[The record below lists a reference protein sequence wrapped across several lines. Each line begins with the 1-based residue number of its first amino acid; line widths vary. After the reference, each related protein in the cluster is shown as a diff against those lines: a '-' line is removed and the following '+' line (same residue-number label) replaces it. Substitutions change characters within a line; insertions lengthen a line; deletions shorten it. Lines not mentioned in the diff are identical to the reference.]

1 MPRVTIVGGG
11 FAGVEAA
18 WAAARLGVPVRLYE
32 MRPKRATPAH
42 KTGWLAELVC
52 SNSFKSM
59 LPTTPSGQL
68 KWEMERLGSLV
79 IPTAR
84 EFAVPAGEA
93 LAVDREAFA
102 KAITA
107 RIELHPLIEVV
118 REEVAAIPPARPLII
133 ATGPLTSDA
142 LAGEIARLT
151 GKQHLYFYD
160 AVSPIVDASTID
172 YDRVFFGSRRDKGDP
187 AYINCPFTKAE
198 YERFWEAIVAAE
210 CVPLHEFEEPR
221 FFEGCTPL
229 EALAARGKDTL
240 RFGPLK
246 PIGLTDPR
254 TGKRPYAVLQLR
266 PENNERTLYSLVA
279 CQTRMKWGEQKR
291 VFRLVPGLENAEFV
305 RYGVVHRNT
314 YLDSPRLL
322 QRTLQFCDDGK
333 LIFAGQLVGVEGYLE
348 SAASGIIAGLNAARL
363 ALGKPAVA
371 PPRETVLGALN
382 FFSDKPRQYAP
393 AELRLAKGIAD
404 LVAVAVDRI
413 RLREASLSAQRRTE
427 RVAQINGALLTASDE
442 FDIVRTFAEYIEEM
456 DAASAALSYFE
467 TTESPHLLRTVAVCD
482 RHGARAIARV
492 PQPALP
498 SDEFAAVLRQQTLTL
513 IEDVQ
518 QDATLSARER
528 AILLEA
534 GVRAMATLLLN
545 SGGAWSGVFSIHWR
559 QPRAFSADDRAV
571 LEAVLPS
578 LTAVVARR
586 QLWLKQAETLERLR
600 QMDRLKDEFLSNMSH
615 ELRTPLNAVIG
626 LSDVILQGMDGEL
639 TPRLQQDIQTI
650 HDAGQQ
656 LLAIV
661 NDVLDIAKIE
671 SGTLTLRLNAIDLR
685 QPLQEALKTAYVMAA
700 SKQLTLSAHLPEQP
714 LMVQADANRMRQ
726 VALNLLSNAIKFTDA
741 GNVRLYAYAQSGQVV
756 FCVQDEG
763 IGIAPEHHALI
774 FEQFRQVEGSL
785 HRRKGGAGLG
795 LAISKRLVEL
805 HGGRI
810 WLESALGKGATF
822 YVSLPSL

>member
-1 MPRVTIVGGG
+1 MISPSMRRTHGRRSLANLLVQIDSDLLRAQSGEEILSALRPALLHFRAKAVQLYFLYTD
-11 FAGVEAA
+11 ANNRPAC
-18 WAAARLGVPVRLYE
+18 ARLVAALNHLGELIPLSQMPEQKFRLADYPFVAQTVEQRQPYFIENIFTHPQADEAMRELARAWDYAAVIALPLAINERWLGFLAFQWQTPQKFDDATRIFFKTLQANIAAVVLGYRSTLEREEAYREIELLYRIGSAVNAAQSYDELVQVVGQHASLGAFSVSITHFEYYDIRKATYAEIMAVWGAHPERVGTRIQNGVPLPFAIHHQPQVVSDVRRLDDSARQYL
-32 MRPKRATPAH
+32 RAYGYA
-42 KTGWLAELVC
+42 
-52 SNSFKSM
+52 
-59 LPTTPSGQL
+59 
-68 KWEMERLGSLV
+68 
-79 IPTAR
+79 
-84 EFAVPAGEA
+84 
-93 LAVDREAFA
+93 AF
-102 KAITA
+102 
-107 RIELHPLIEVV
+107 LSV
-118 REEVAAIPPARPLII
+118 
-133 ATGPLTSDA
+133 PLT
-142 LAGEIARLT
+142 
-151 GKQHLYFYD
+151 
-160 AVSPIVDASTID
+160 
-172 YDRVFFGSRRDKGDP
+172 FG
-187 AYINCPFTKAE
+187 
-198 YERFWEAIVAAE
+198 
-210 CVPLHEFEEPR
+210 
-221 FFEGCTPL
+221 
-229 EALAARGKDTL
+229 
-240 RFGPLK
+240 
-246 PIGLTDPR
+246 
-254 TGKRPYAVLQLR
+254 
-266 PENNERTLYSLVA
+266 
-279 CQTRMKWGEQKR
+279 
-291 VFRLVPGLENAEFV
+291 
-305 RYGVVHRNT
+305 
-314 YLDSPRLL
+314 
-322 QRTLQFCDDGK
+322 
-333 LIFAGQLVGVEGYLE
+333 
-348 SAASGIIAGLNAARL
+348 
-363 ALGKPAVA
+363 
-371 PPRETVLGALN
+371 ETVLGALN

-413 RLREASLSAQRRTE
+413 RLREASLSIQRRTE
-427 RVAQINGALLTASDE
+427 RVAQINGALLMASDE

-456 DAASAALSYFE
+456 DATSVALSYFE
-467 TTESPHLLRTVAVCD
+467 TAESPHLLRTVAVCD
-482 RHGARAIARV
+482 RRGVRSDARI
-492 PQPALP
+492 PQPALL
-498 SDEFAAVLRQQTLTL
+498 SDKFAAILRQQTLTL

-518 QDATLSARER
+518 RDATLSARER

-559 QPRAFSADDRAV
+559 QPRVFSADDRAV
-571 LEAVLPS
+571 LEAILPS

-700 SKQLTLSAHLPEQP
+700 SKQLTLSAYLPEQP

-741 GNVRLYAYAQSGQVV
+741 GNVRLYAYTQDGQVV